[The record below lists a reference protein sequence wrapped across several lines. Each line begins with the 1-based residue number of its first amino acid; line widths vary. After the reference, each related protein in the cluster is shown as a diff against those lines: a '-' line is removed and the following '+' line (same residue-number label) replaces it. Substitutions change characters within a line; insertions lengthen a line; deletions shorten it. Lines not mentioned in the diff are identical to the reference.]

1 MEAKNFEFANTNNAL
16 AELSEALVNLNAAV
30 AAKKNDIKAQKKQE
44 EALLKDRENRLEIL
58 KTSSENILQDKVL
71 ENDGTSNDNN

>member
-30 AAKKNDIKAQKKQE
+30 AAKKNDIKAQKKQGWT
-44 EALLKDRENRLEIL
+44 R
-58 KTSSENILQDKVL
+58 SSRASSCPSWYRMTTRSLMV
-71 ENDGTSNDNN
+71 